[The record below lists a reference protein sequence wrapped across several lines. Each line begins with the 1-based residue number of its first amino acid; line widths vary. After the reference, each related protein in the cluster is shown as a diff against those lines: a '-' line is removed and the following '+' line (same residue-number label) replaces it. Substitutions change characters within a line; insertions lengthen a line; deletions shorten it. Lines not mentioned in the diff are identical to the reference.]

1 MEKRTPHYPLT
12 AIKAAVA
19 ERGADCFTRTALHGV
34 CDMGLTIEQAI
45 ASIQGLAASHFYKSM
60 TTFADHR
67 VWQDVYHAP
76 TPNGVVYA
84 KFTLR
89 DDGSIVISFKELEP

>member
-1 MEKRTPHYPLT
+1 MEKRTPHYPLA
-12 AIKAAVA
+12 AIKAAVI
-19 ERGADCFTRTALHGV
+19 ERGADCFTRSALHGV

-45 ASIQGLAASHFYKSM
+45 AAIQSLAVGNFYKSM
-60 TTFADHR
+60 TTHANHR

-76 TPNGVVYA
+76 TPNGVAYA

-89 DDGSIVISFKELEP
+89 DDGSVVISFKELEP